1 MGMDVVVSPIMHI
14 PFSMVR
20 SHQRKRKV
28 KQHQHTKPITI
39 RPFDFPPSE
48 QTREAHTPFLL
59 THSHPYLPLHPSIQ
73 LAPPLVEMPPLLP
86 RGPIKPTRQT
96 SSTEQSIRPIHSHRS
111 CETTTRETS
120 ATYSRLSSAPYPS
133 HPPTIPSRSIVPAS
147 HDLDP
152 KTKEWSGRLR
162 SLAPM
167 GARNATG
174 SRKQIKDPTASLAGV
189 DVRHHARLL

>member
-1 MGMDVVVSPIMHI
+1 MGLDVVVSPHHAH
-14 PFSMVR
+14 SAWSR
-20 SHQRKRKV
+20 LTNEKRKV
-28 KQHQHTKPITI
+28 KQHQHTNPIHHT
-39 RPFDFPPSE
+39 PTFDFPPSE
-48 QTREAHTPFLL
+48 QTREAHTPFLV

-86 RGPIKPTRQT
+86 RGPIKRTRQT
-96 SSTEQSIRPIHSHRS
+96 SST
-111 CETTTRETS
+111 ETS

-167 GARNATG
+167 AARNATG
-174 SRKQIKDPTASLAGV
+174 SPRQIKNPTASLAGV